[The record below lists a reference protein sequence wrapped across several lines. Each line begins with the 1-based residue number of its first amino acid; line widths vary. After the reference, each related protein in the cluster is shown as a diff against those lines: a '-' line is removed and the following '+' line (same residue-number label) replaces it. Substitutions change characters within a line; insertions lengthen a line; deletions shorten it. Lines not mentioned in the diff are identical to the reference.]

1 MPLSHETPR
10 VALSRR
16 GEREPLLRVVAI
28 DDDDGNLF
36 HRARES
42 GTEDDDEEEED
53 APSPSSPNGV
63 SFSRLIRLA
72 RRDARP
78 LILGTLSLLARLPF
92 SV

>member
-1 MPLSHETPR
+1 MPLSRDAPR

-28 DDDDGNLF
+28 DDDDGDLF

-42 GTEDDDEEEED
+42 GTEDDDDEEED

-78 LILGTLSLLARLPF
+78 LILRHAVAARA
-92 SV
+92 STV

>member
-1 MPLSHETPR
+1 MPLSPDAPR

-28 DDDDGNLF
+28 DDDDGD

-42 GTEDDDEEEED
+42 GTEDDDDEEED

-78 LILGTLSLLARLPF
+78 LILGTCLLYTSPSPRD
-92 SV
+92 